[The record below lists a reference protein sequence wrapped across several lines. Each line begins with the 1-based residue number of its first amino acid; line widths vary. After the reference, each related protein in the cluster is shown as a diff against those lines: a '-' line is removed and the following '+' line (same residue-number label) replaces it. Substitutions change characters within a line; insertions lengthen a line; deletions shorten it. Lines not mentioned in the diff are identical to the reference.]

1 MDMNKELNKI
11 NLEKI
16 TNLNYNVGN
25 CFFDEIV
32 YLLKYSTTWTTIWM
46 NNMVHCKNVS
56 CLEHKSFS
64 VL

>member
-46 NNMVHCKNVS
+46 NNMVHFKNV
-56 CLEHKSFS
+56 
-64 VL
+64 